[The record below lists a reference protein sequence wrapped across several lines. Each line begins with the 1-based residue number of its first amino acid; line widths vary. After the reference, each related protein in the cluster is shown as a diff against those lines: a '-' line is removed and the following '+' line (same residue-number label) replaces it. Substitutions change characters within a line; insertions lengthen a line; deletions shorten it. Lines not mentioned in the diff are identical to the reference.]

1 MDSQNGPK
9 LNELLSAFNQS
20 GDYCIRFEALLK
32 RVDVKD
38 LETSTRALVLGP
50 GQGIREIKFLTSL
63 VPSLREVTFVEPD
76 EHCLEEL
83 KKGLA
88 EAFEPAVETHV
99 HQCLMQEWHSE
110 TPKFDLVLMF
120 HCLYQFG
127 EKQRRA
133 ILAKCFEQWLL
144 PNGLLFITM
153 IDDTFQGRNQH
164 FLF

>member
-1 MDSQNGPK
+1 MAEIKDTLPEMLTAYYEYTNYMSTLDTLMK
-9 LNELLSAFNQS
+9 RIVYKELQTATK
-20 GDYCIRFEALLK
+20 ALI
-32 RVDVKD
+32 
-38 LETSTRALVLGP
+38 LGA
-50 GQGIREIKFLTSL
+50 GQGKAETAFLKTL
-63 VPSLREVTFVEPD
+63 VPNLREVTFVEPD

-83 KKGLA
+83 KRGLA
-88 EAFEPAVETHV
+88 ETFEPAVETQV

-120 HCLYQFG
+120 HCLYQFD

-153 IDDTFQGRNQH
+153 IDDTFQGTE
-164 FLF
+164 FSL